1 MKKIF
6 LPFMA
11 ILLFASCHKE
21 NERIS
26 VCHTDPKTG
35 TSKVIN
41 ISLNEW
47 PAHQA
52 HGDVRLDDQDGDG
65 YVPNNACGFGKIH
78 RLLRRG
84 IQSDLVCLDHL
95 GCPFPEP
102 PLESGFCENAGHEAA
117 LRTRSRWR
125 SNPGPILLQERK
137 FHH

>member
-65 YVPNNACGFGKIH
+65 YVPNNACGFGKMGDCNDSNAAVHPGATEICGN
-78 RLLRRG
+78 G
-84 IQSDLVCLDHL
+84 ID
-95 GCPFPEP
+95 
-102 PLESGFCENAGHEAA
+102 
-117 LRTRSRWR
+117 
-125 SNPGPILLQERK
+125 
-137 FHH
+137 